1 MTELNVSRGMSYPIF
16 VLQSMRHKLRQY
28 MLKTPEGGKA
38 FIEAP
43 VGTSWLFAS
52 WSINTVKINLSGA
65 HADIPAYHFTSQVE
79 DIEASLKLLYE
90 VYVRAHEANVEKI
103 IEDIGSERRA
113 HRLIEGLVQKFS
125 LIGCGYF
132 AQEDVER
139 ELEREMSVRDYEQL
153 KEDLA
158 SYHDFEATRHKSLET
173 ILGETI

>member
-1 MTELNVSRGMSYPIF
+1 MVYQYRENKSQWRSCGHTGVPLHQPGRRYRSEFETSLRG
-16 VLQSMRHKLRQY
+16 VC
-28 MLKTPEGGKA
+28 
-38 FIEAP
+38 
-43 VGTSWLFAS
+43 
-52 WSINTVKINLSGA
+52 
-65 HADIPAYHFTSQVE
+65 
-79 DIEASLKLLYE
+79 
-90 VYVRAHEANVEKI
+90 RAHEANVEKI